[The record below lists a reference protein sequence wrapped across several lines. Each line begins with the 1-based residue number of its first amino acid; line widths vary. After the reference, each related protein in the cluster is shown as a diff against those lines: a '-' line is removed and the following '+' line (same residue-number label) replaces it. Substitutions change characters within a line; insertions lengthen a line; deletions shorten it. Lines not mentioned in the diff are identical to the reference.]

1 MASSSFSNAT
11 EATQHA
17 HFDENGVPL
26 SAPSICIPRVFSNIS
41 DKRIFAIFRELRV
54 GFVEKID
61 LVERTGKDGVS
72 YNMVFVHF
80 RNWFVNDEMAY
91 AMRQRL
97 LNGEQVKIV
106 YDEPWFWKVH
116 AYEPKQTKTRDDR
129 RARPFVDFEF
139 REVVTR
145 GSGRPAPPSRPAP
158 ALASISEAKETAAPP
173 NIYSALAVEDDDSSE
188 EQTAE
193 QTSTEATS
201 IATA

>member
-1 MASSSFSNAT
+1 MASSNFSAAT

-17 HFDENGVPL
+17 RFDENGVPL
-26 SAPSICIPRVFSNIS
+26 SVPSICIPRVFSNIS

-97 LNGEQVKIV
+97 LDGEQVKIV

-129 RARPFVDFEF
+129 RQRPFVDFEF
-139 REVVTR
+139 REVATR
-145 GSGRPAPPSRPAP
+145 SNGRPAPPSRPAP
-158 ALASISEAKETAAPP
+158 ALASISEAKETAPPP

-188 EQTAE
+188 EQT
-193 QTSTEATS
+193 STEAT
-201 IATA
+201 ATA